1 MKSFYQLAQKGA
13 KKVIGLMSGTSVDGV
28 DAALVEIRGHGL
40 ETQVE
45 LLAFHSHPF
54 EAEVRNRIFDL
65 FQPETSR
72 VDELCQMNFL
82 IGEIFADA
90 ALSVIRGAQLE
101 AAAIDLIGS
110 HGQTVYHLPPQIDT
124 QYVPSTLQLGEPAVI
139 AYRTGPP
146 DNRELQGR

>member
-1 MKSFYQLAQKGA
+1 MESTLTQFGCRDMNLDLHTCLTNMKSFYQLLQKPT

-40 ETQVE
+40 ETKIE

-54 EAEVRNRIFDL
+54 KAAVRDRIFDL

-82 IGEIFADA
+82 IGEVFAEA
-90 ALSVIRGAQLE
+90 ALSVIREVGLE
-101 AAAIDLIGS
+101 
-110 HGQTVYHLPPQIDT
+110 PWKK
-124 QYVPSTLQLGEPAVI
+124 
-139 AYRTGPP
+139 
-146 DNRELQGR
+146 